1 MVRYY
6 NNCQPM
12 KHILLSLL
20 LALSLHTARAQLYVP
35 GETLHYK
42 MSYKARL
49 FPNTEVANVIIQT
62 TEATLD
68 GAPALKVYGMG
79 QTAKAFNWILPVRD
93 AYTIYIDPA
102 TLRTKRFEADIKEG
116 DYTRKSV
123 FTFDY
128 SNKRVYTR
136 WQTRQRPVEYRT
148 LELKQDGM
156 DAISLYFNLRTV
168 PDEEIVEGYERELE
182 MVLEDTVR
190 YLKFR
195 YEGREVKKIKN
206 LGRFRTLK
214 FRCKIATSDG
224 YAFQDGTEF
233 EVWISDDRNKIPLY
247 IQSPIKVGSVQ
258 AYLSS
263 YEGLRYPLDCF
274 VKK

>member
-1 MVRYY
+1 
-6 NNCQPM
+6 M
-12 KHILLSLL
+12 KRLFLTLL
-20 LALSLHTARAQLYVP
+20 LALSLGVANAQLYVP
-35 GETLHYK
+35 GETLNYK

-62 TEATLD
+62 TEAQLD
-68 GAPALKVYGMG
+68 GSPALKVYGMG
-79 QTAKAFNWILPVRD
+79 QTARAFNWILPVKD
-93 AYTIYIDPA
+93 AYTIWVDPE
-102 TLRTKRFEADIKEG
+102 TLLTKRFEADLKEG

-123 FTFDY
+123 FTFDHA
-128 SNKRVYTR
+128 NKRVYTR

-148 LELKQDGM
+148 LTVKGNGM

-168 PDEEIVEGYERELE
+168 PDEEIVPGYERELE

-206 LGRFRTLK
+206 MGRFNTLK

-263 YEGLRYPLDCF
+263 YEGLRYPLDSF
-274 VKK
+274 IKK

>member
-1 MVRYY
+1 
-6 NNCQPM
+6 M
-12 KHILLSLL
+12 KRIIAILAFICAA
-20 LALSLHTARAQLYVP
+20 ALSAKAQLYVP
-35 GETLHYK
+35 GETLYYR
-42 MSYKARL
+42 MSYRAKL

-62 TEATLD
+62 TESTLD

-79 QTAKAFNWILPVRD
+79 QTARAFNWILPVKD
-93 AYTIYIDPA
+93 AYTIWIDPE
-102 TLRTKRFEADIKEG
+102 TLLTRRFEADLKEG

-128 SNKRVYTR
+128 NNNKVYTR

-148 LELKQDGM
+148 LEIKQKGM

-168 PDEEIVEGYERELE
+168 PDSEIVPGYERELE

-206 LGRFRTLK
+206 LGRFNTLK

-247 IQSPIKVGSVQ
+247 IKSPIKVGSVQ

-263 YEGLRYPLDCF
+263 YEGLRYPLDSF
-274 VKK
+274 IKK

>member
-1 MVRYY
+1 
-6 NNCQPM
+6 M
-12 KHILLSLL
+12 KRLLTILALLLSCI
-20 LALSLHTARAQLYVP
+20 AAQAQLYVP
-35 GETLHYK
+35 GETLNYK
-42 MSYKARL
+42 MSYRAKL

-62 TEATLD
+62 TESSLD

-79 QTAKAFNWILPVRD
+79 QTARAFNWILPVKD
-93 AYTIYIDPA
+93 AYTIWVDPQ
-102 TLRTKRFEADIKEG
+102 TLLTRRFEADLKEG

-128 SNKRVYTR
+128 NNHKVYTR
-136 WQTRQRPVEYRT
+136 WQTRQRPVEHRT
-148 LELKQDGM
+148 LEIKQKGM
-156 DAISLYFNLRTV
+156 DAISLYFNLRSV
-168 PDEEIVEGYERELE
+168 PDSEIVPGYERELE

-195 YEGREVKKIKN
+195 YEGREEKKIKN
-206 LGRFRTLK
+206 LGRFNTLK

-247 IQSPIKVGSVQ
+247 IKSPIKVGSVQ
-258 AYLSS
+258 AYLAS
-263 YEGLRYPLDCF
+263 YEGLRYPLDSF
-274 VKK
+274 IKK

>member
-128 SNKRVYTR
+128 PNKRVYTR